1 MDRNFLAYYE
11 DELAHVRELATEFSA
26 LHPTVARN
34 LSLDAVPCPDPYV
47 ERLLEGVAY
56 LAARTRL
63 KVDAESSRYVR
74 NLLDELYPDL
84 VCPAPAMTMAV
95 LHPGPQVQTML
106 DGHVVQRGTRSVAA
120 YREGIATRA
129 TYTTAQ
135 DVTLWPVALEK
146 VDYLQD
152 KGAMNAAGLD
162 RPEAEAAL
170 RFTLTRV
177 GPGSLAELSLD
188 RLDLWFTGGSRGGAI
203 FDAIFGHGSAAIARP
218 AKGGRH
224 PLIGPSLVGVT
235 DREGLLPRVRP
246 SFEGYRLMRE
256 YFLMPDRFH
265 YLRLDGLNPALRAC
279 TTGPCEVVVYLDA
292 ARPELSDIAAKD
304 FRLFVTPLVNLFEK
318 ECNVIEIDGRSAA
331 HVIHAD
337 RTRPRDFEIYRLTRV
352 EDADS
357 DGPDATVEPLYS
369 VGQHR
374 GSGLVYTTERRPRR
388 PGEDEIRRGQTRTSY
403 AGDDLFLSI
412 ARPADVTVTKAVRRL
427 DIRALCTNRDL
438 PILDDSP
445 KLSLETG
452 DPVGRI
458 ELIAPFRRP
467 RGSVASALPNI
478 VSGGESQLDDL
489 AWRLVAQLALNHLS
503 LAEPGQDAEP
513 LRAMMDLYAGRGDP
527 AMARHAR
534 SITRVRSRQV
544 VERLGIPGPICF
556 GHGVEIT
563 LDVDET
569 TMAGGST
576 LLLSALLNQLFA
588 RHAAIN
594 SFVRTKTHLMQRQE
608 DVSWPMTPGNRAL
621 I

>member
-1 MDRNFLAYYE
+1 MDRNFMAYYE
-11 DELAHVRELATEFSA
+11 DELAHIRELATEFA
-26 LHPTVARN
+26 AIHPTVARN

-106 DGHVVQRGTRSVAA
+106 DGHRVQRGTRFVAA
-120 YREGIATRA
+120 YREGISTRA
-129 TYTTAQ
+129 TYTSTQEVA
-135 DVTLWPVALEK
+135 LWPIALDKAE
-146 VDYLQD
+146 YLQD
-152 KGAMNAAGLD
+152 RGAMNAAGLD
-162 RPEAEAAL
+162 RPEAEAAIRL
-170 RFTLTRV
+170 TLSRV

-188 RLDLWFTGGSRGGAI
+188 RLDLWFVGGSRGGVI
-203 FDAIFGHGSAAIARP
+203 FDAVFGHGSAAIARS
-218 AKGGRH
+218 AKGSAH
-224 PLIGPSLVGVT
+224 PLTGPSLVGVT

-265 YLRLDGLNPALRAC
+265 FLRLDGLNPALRAC
-279 TTGPCEVVVYLDA
+279 TQGSCEVVIYLDA
-292 ARPELSDIAAKD
+292 ARPEISDIAAKD

-318 ECNVIEIDGRSAA
+318 ECNVIDIDGRSAA
-331 HVIHAD
+331 HVVHAD
-337 RTRPRDFEIYRLTRV
+337 RTRPRDFEIYRLTNV

-357 DGPDATVEPLYS
+357 DGPEALVEPLYS

-388 PGEDEIRRGQTRTSY
+388 PGEDEIRRGQTRTNY
-403 AGDDLFLSI
+403 AGDDLFLSV
-412 ARPADVTVTKAVRRL
+412 ARPADVTVTKALRRL

-452 DPVGRI
+452 DPVGRV
-458 ELIAPFRRP
+458 ELLSPFRRP

-489 AWRLVAQLALNHLS
+489 AWRLVAQLSLNHLS
-503 LAEPGQDAEP
+503 LAEPGLEAEP
-513 LRAMMDLYAGRGDP
+513 LRAMLDLYAGRGDP
-527 AMARHAR
+527 ALSRHAR

-556 GHGVEIT
+556 GHGIEVT

-569 TMAGGST
+569 TMTGAST

-608 DVSWPMTPGNRAL
+608 DVSWPMSPGNRAL